1 LKHKST
7 IDKENDTK
15 SLDTEKCGNLP
26 TENDNIK
33 MKNEDFEN
41 LKKES
46 AGNDKLEN
54 KDSNKEEI
62 LKAEILNLNKG
73 ITRKTEKCSDLSAEI
88 DEIKKEFK
96 MLIKRHSEVKQNLA
110 GITKKASESKK
121 ENENLK
127 IEVDKLKR
135 DAKLRRVQSEKTIN
149 KLQNEKEEL
158 RKTLNR
164 GIII

>member
-1 LKHKST
+1 VKH
-7 IDKENDTK
+7 EEF
-15 SLDTEKCGNLP
+15 EK
-26 TENDNIK
+26 
-33 MKNEDFEN
+33 

-54 KDSNKEEI
+54 ERSNKEEI

-73 ITRKTEKCSDLSAEI
+73 ISRKTEKCADLSAEI
-88 DEIKKEFK
+88 DEIKKEFEI
-96 MLIKRHSEVKQNLA
+96 LIKRHSEVKQNLT

-127 IEVDKLKR
+127 IEVDKLKT
-135 DAKLRRVQSEKTIN
+135 DAELRRVQSEKTIN

-164 GIII
+164 GIILWF